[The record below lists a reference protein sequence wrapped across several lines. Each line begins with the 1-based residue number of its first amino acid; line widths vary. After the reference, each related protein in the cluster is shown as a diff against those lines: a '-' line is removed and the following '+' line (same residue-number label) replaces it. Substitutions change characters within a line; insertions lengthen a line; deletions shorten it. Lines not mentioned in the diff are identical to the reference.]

1 MEFRV
6 GHLAYLTNDMSKT
19 LPFYTEML
27 GFRHIFS
34 LPHPETGK
42 PWIEYV
48 MTPDGRFIELFH
60 PEEGMPT
67 PDGSYMHLCLE
78 VDDCAAAV
86 AELERKGV
94 TIRIPIKRGRDDN
107 LQAWIR
113 DPDGRDIELM
123 QLSPASG
130 QFRAR
135 ASLTK

>member
-6 GHLAYLTNDMSKT
+6 GHLAYHTADMSKT
-19 LPFYTEML
+19 LPFYTEVL
-27 GFRHIFS
+27 GFKHIFS
-34 LPHPETGK
+34 LAHPETGH

-60 PEEGMPT
+60 PEEGAPE
-67 PDGSYMHLCLE
+67 PGGSYMHLCLE

-86 AELERKGV
+86 AELEQKGV
-94 TIRIPIKRGRDDN
+94 VIRVPVNMGSDGN
-107 LQAWIR
+107 YQAWIR

-123 QLSPASG
+123 QLSPDSD

-135 ASLTK
+135 AALKR

>member
-1 MEFRV
+1 
-6 GHLAYLTNDMSKT
+6 
-19 LPFYTEML
+19 
-27 GFRHIFS
+27 
-34 LPHPETGK
+34 
-42 PWIEYV
+42 

-60 PEEGMPT
+60 SEEGMPT

-135 ASLTK
+135 ASLKD